1 MFRRKK
7 EEPQAQAE
15 APAPATPKAP
25 EWAETFDTADHKDF
39 IKMSAEA
46 MQAAMNQAA
55 LDRDVEKM
63 LKVAGHWGTLAS
75 TIRDLQRSRTPIGFN
90 KEDDDD

>member
-1 MFRRKK
+1 MFKRKK
-7 EEPQAQAE
+7 DEPTVE
-15 APAPATPKAP
+15 APAPVAPPAP

-55 LDRDVEKM
+55 RDGDVEKM

-75 TIRDLQRSRTPIGFN
+75 TMRDLQRSRTPIGFN